1 MLSDA
6 VLKPGHPEVTDSQVA
21 TLVDKKIL
29 RLQISM
35 DDSGRMDILQPAQD
49 LVQEKHAVREAER
62 LAGADHSV
70 EISVH
75 DLVWRAQ

>member
-1 MLSDA
+1 
-6 VLKPGHPEVTDSQVA
+6 
-21 TLVDKKIL
+21 
-29 RLQISM
+29 M